1 MNERCG
7 LGRGHFPIA
16 LFVDASAE
24 IPLLRPL
31 LDNKRRPA
39 LRARLGNR
47 LVVESSSKRSIPHPI
62 YLAWLIHLRARI
74 EDR

>member
-16 LFVDASAE
+16 LFVDARAE

-31 LDNKRRPA
+31 LDHKWSAA
-39 LRARLGNR
+39 LRGTARQSAR
-47 LVVESSSKRSIPHPI
+47 CRVVFQTEHPSP
-62 YLAWLIHLRARI
+62 YLPSLAHPSPNK
-74 EDR
+74 